1 MIVEIE
7 VVLLESIK
15 QDGLWINNKQTG
27 EPTMRK
33 YRRAQEQAKRKAENR
48 WRLALESKLPM
59 EELVKGARQNLEGLA
74 TEIGLTIIR
83 QVMEA
88 EIEQKVGPWGQQPVR
103 RHGQQPG
110 YVIFGG
116 RKVKLKRPRLRSRTD
131 KEVGLESYAAFQ
143 EDGKMQQAVER
154 QLIRQCSTRDYE
166 GAIASCLK
174 GYGIKR
180 SSVSRHWQS
189 ATAKQLQQLLQ
200 KPVSPELLVLMID
213 SKFFAGQCIVTAIGI
228 DLEGRKHVLGL
239 WHGATENATVVKS
252 LLEDLVSRGLD
263 SQRKMLVV
271 IDGAKALRKAV
282 KMLFGEQAL
291 VQRCRLHKMRNVLD
305 HLPKE
310 QQPQARWRLQ
320 RAWAQKDP
328 KVAEQ
333 ELRKV
338 ARWLEQ
344 SWPMAAAS
352 LNEGLEET
360 LTVQRL
366 KLQRELVRV
375 LSNTNVIENC
385 FAQVAHRTRRVKRWQ
400 SPDMILRWAA
410 ATLLW
415 AETHFRRIKGCE
427 HLDRLQRS
435 LRALETTTTL
445 KAA

>member
-1 MIVEIE
+1 
-7 VVLLESIK
+7 
-15 QDGLWINNKQTG
+15 
-27 EPTMRK
+27 MRE
-33 YRRAQEQAKRKAENR
+33 YRRTPEQAKGKAKNR
-48 WRLALESKLPM
+48 LRLALESELPM
-59 EELVKGARQNLEGLA
+59 EELVRRAREDLESFA
-74 TEIGLTIIR
+74 KEIGLTIIR

-88 EIEQKVGPWGQQPVR
+88 EIQRKVGCWGQQPVR
-103 RHGQQPG
+103 RHGQQLG
-110 YVIFGG
+110 YVVFGG
-116 RKVKLKRPRLRSRTD
+116 RKVQLERPRLRSREG
-131 KEVGLESYAAFQ
+131 KEVGLDSYAAFQ
-143 EDGKMQQAVER
+143 GNGKMQQAVER

-166 GAIASCLK
+166 GAIDSCIE

-180 SSVSRHWQS
+180 SSVSRHWKI
-189 ATAKQLQQLLQ
+189 ATSKQLQELLQ
-200 KPVSPELLVLMID
+200 RPVPKELLVLMID
-213 SKFFAGQCIVTAIGI
+213 SKFFAGECVVAAVGI

-239 WHGATENATVVKS
+239 WHGATENSTVVKT

-263 SQRKMLVV
+263 SERKMLIV

-282 KMLFGEQAL
+282 KMIFGEQAL

-338 ARWLEQ
+338 ARWLEE

-385 FAQVAHRTRRVKRWQ
+385 FAQVSYRTRRVKQWQ
-400 SPDMILRWAA
+400 SPHMILRWAA

-415 AETHFRRIKGCE
+415 AERHFRRIKGCD
-427 HLDRLQRS
+427 HLHALEKS
-435 LRALETTTTL
+435 LRALETDTIL

>member
-1 MIVEIE
+1 M
-7 VVLLESIK
+7 K
-15 QDGLWINNKQTG
+15 Q
-27 EPTMRK
+27 
-33 YRRAQEQAKRKAENR
+33 YRRTPEPAKGKAQNAL
-48 WRLALESKLPM
+48 RLALPSELPM
-59 EELVKGARQNLEGLA
+59 QELVSHAREDLEGFA

-88 EIEQKVGPWGQQPVR
+88 EIQTKVGRWGQQPVR

-110 YVIFGG
+110 YVVFGG
-116 RKVKLKRPRLRSRTD
+116 RKVKLERPRLRSRED
-131 KEVGLESYAAFQ
+131 KEVGLDTYAAFQ
-143 EDGKMQQAVER
+143 ENGKMQQAVER

-166 GAIASCLK
+166 GAIQSCLK

-180 SSVSRHWQS
+180 SSVSRHWKA
-189 ATAKQLQQLLQ
+189 ATAQQLQQLLQ
-200 KPVSPELLVLMID
+200 RPVPPELLVLMID
-213 SKFFAGQCIVTAIGI
+213 SKFFAGECVVAAVGVDVQ
-228 DLEGRKHVLGL
+228 GRKHVLGL
-239 WHGATENATVVKS
+239 WHGATENATVVKT

-263 SQRKMLVV
+263 SERPMLIV

-282 KMLFGEQAL
+282 KMIFGEQAF
-291 VQRCRLHKMRNVLD
+291 VQRCRVHKMRNVLD

-328 KVAEQ
+328 RLAEQ

-338 ARWLEQ
+338 ARWLEP

-352 LNEGLEET
+352 LTEGLEET

-366 KLQRELVRV
+366 KLQHELVRV

-385 FAQVAHRTRRVKRWQ
+385 FAQVSHRTRRVKQWE
-400 SPDMILRWAA
+400 SPQMILRWAA
-410 ATLLW
+410 TTLLW
-415 AETHFRRIKGCE
+415 AERHFRRIKGCD
-427 HLDRLQRS
+427 HLHALEKS
-435 LRALETTTTL
+435 LRAFQTETTL

>member
-1 MIVEIE
+1 
-7 VVLLESIK
+7 
-15 QDGLWINNKQTG
+15 
-27 EPTMRK
+27 MRE
-33 YRRAQEQAKRKAENR
+33 YRRAQEQAKGKAGNR
-48 WRLALESKLPM
+48 LRLALESELPM
-59 EELVKGARQNLEGLA
+59 EELVSRAREDLESFA

-88 EIEQKVGPWGQQPVR
+88 EIQKKVGPWGRQPVR

-116 RKVKLKRPRLRSRTD
+116 RKVQLERPRLRSREG
-131 KEVGLESYAAFQ
+131 KEVGLDSYAAFQ
-143 EDGKMQQAVER
+143 ENGKMQQAVER

-166 GAIASCLK
+166 GAVEGCIQ

-180 SSVSRHWQS
+180 SSVSRHWKI
-189 ATAKQLQQLLQ
+189 ATARQLQELLQ
-200 KPVSPELLVLMID
+200 RPVPKELLVLMID
-213 SKFFAGQCIVTAIGI
+213 SKFFAGQCVVAAVGV

-239 WHGATENATVVKS
+239 WHGATENSTVVKT
-252 LLEDLVSRGLD
+252 LLEDLVSRGLN
-263 SQRKMLVV
+263 SERKMLIV

-282 KMLFGEQAL
+282 KMIFGEQAL

-310 QQPQARWRLQ
+310 LQPQARWRLQ

-338 ARWLEQ
+338 ARWLEEP
-344 SWPMAAAS
+344 WPMAAAS
-352 LNEGLEET
+352 LLEGLEET

-385 FAQVAHRTRRVKRWQ
+385 FAQVSYHTRRVKQWQ
-400 SPDMILRWAA
+400 SPHMILRWAA
-410 ATLLW
+410 TTLLW
-415 AETHFRRIKGCE
+415 AEKHFRRIKGCD
-427 HLDRLQRS
+427 HLHALEKS
-435 LRALETTTTL
+435 LRTLETDSTL